1 MLLFKFSIPLSYLD
15 DNMIVMALSGS
26 FDVFSWVEFLYLLKV
41 LFVVGLY
48 PQPLQLLQDIALSR
62 IDRRL
67 WFILDLAVSFLFHF
81 LIN

>member
-1 MLLFKFSIPLSYLD
+1 
-15 DNMIVMALSGS
+15 MIVMALSGS

-81 LIN
+81 FN